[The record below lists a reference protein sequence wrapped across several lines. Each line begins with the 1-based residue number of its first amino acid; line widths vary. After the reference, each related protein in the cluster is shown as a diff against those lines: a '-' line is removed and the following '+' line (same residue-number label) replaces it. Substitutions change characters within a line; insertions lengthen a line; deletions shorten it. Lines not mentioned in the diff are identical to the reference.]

1 MAGRPIAP
9 TRSRFITLRLPMS
22 GTSPDT
28 AAATVLRATCL
39 GETVALRPSARA
51 LHPSFADEICTEA
64 EVARAAI
71 FNNRGESDGVRA

>member
-1 MAGRPIAP
+1 
-9 TRSRFITLRLPMS
+9 
-22 GTSPDT
+22 
-28 AAATVLRATCL
+28 L
-39 GETVALRPSARA
+39 GATVALRPSARA